1 VHEHNAEA
9 NPHIRHQ
16 QQEIRSMTSHSI
28 GTLEEHLAARSE
40 LLGRALRARDDEHLP
55 TTIAWRRRD
64 EYQTR
69 S

>member
-1 VHEHNAEA
+1 
-9 NPHIRHQ
+9 
-16 QQEIRSMTSHSI
+16 MTSHSI

-55 TTIAWRRRD
+55 TTIAWRRRHD